1 VEQLPERSFEQLDPY
16 NHSFV
21 ETVLQLQGVIGSASL
36 QEFKAALRTLGTY
49 YEELAA
55 AFDRG
60 DPVDEDWLDGPNHS
74 AAGREHAFYFV
85 MFGTVTLPTAEQQQA
100 LERWLGHPAQF
111 LH

>member
-1 VEQLPERSFEQLDPY
+1 VEQLPERSLEQLDPY

-21 ETVLQLQGVIGSASL
+21 ETVLQLQGVHGNPTL
-36 QEFKAALRTLGTY
+36 PEFKAALRTLGTY

-60 DPVDEDWLDGPNHS
+60 DPVDEEWLEGQNHS

-85 MFGTVTLPTAEQQQA
+85 MFGTVTLPTTEQQHA
-100 LERWLGHPAQF
+100 LDRWRGHPAQF